1 VNTQQQRPF
10 AVVTGASSGIGFE
23 LAKVL
28 AEEGFDLLITA
39 EDEEIE
45 TAHRELNQLTA
56 SVECTRLDLS
66 REEEVVRLHE
76 RIQATA
82 RPVDVL
88 CLNAGIG
95 EGGDFARET
104 DLRKELR
111 LVDLNVRSVVHLCKL
126 VVREMVARDGGR
138 IMITSS
144 IASTMPGAFQ
154 AVYNASKSFDQSF
167 ALALRNELK
176 DTNVTVTSLMPG
188 ATETEFFERAGME
201 DTPIGESEKDDP
213 AEVARQGFEA
223 LMAGEERV
231 VAGSFKNKAQV
242 AAGKV
247 LPDSV
252 KAEMHRK
259 QAQPATASERND

>member
-1 VNTQQQRPF
+1 MSTQQRRPF

-23 LAKVL
+23 LAKVF

-39 EDEEIE
+39 EDAEID
-45 TAHRELNQLTA
+45 TAQRELNQLTA

-66 REEEVVRLHE
+66 REEEVARLYE

-88 CLNAGIG
+88 VLNAGIG
-95 EGGDFARET
+95 AGGDFVREN
-104 DLRKELR
+104 DLRKVLR
-111 LVDLNVRSVVHLCKL
+111 LIDLNVRSTVHLCKL
-126 VVREMVARDGGR
+126 VAQDMVARGEGR
-138 IMITSS
+138 ILFTSS
-144 IASTMPGAFQ
+144 IASTMPGSYQ
-154 AVYNASKSFDQSF
+154 AAYNASKSFVQSF

-176 DTNVTVTSLMPG
+176 DTGVTVTSLMPG
-188 ATETEFFERAGME
+188 PTETEFFERAEME

-213 AEVARQGFEA
+213 AEVARQGFDA
-223 LMAGEERV
+223 LMAGKGKV
-231 VAGSFKNKAQV
+231 VGGSLKNKAQ
-242 AAGKV
+242 AAAAKV

-259 QAQPATASERND
+259 QAEPATANERNE